1 MTPETRTFGFML
13 FPGFSM
19 LSFAAALEPLRIANR
34 MSGTTLYQWDLLSRD
49 DGEVLASNNLPFSP
63 TIKLRE
69 ADTLDALFL
78 VAGIAAHLLDSEGM
92 RSWLRQRNN
101 GKRLIGSISTGSL
114 LLARAGLLDRK
125 RCTIHWESHQSL
137 LEEHSEA
144 TVTGELFEQ
153 DGRIWTCSGGVAG
166 LDMMLHL
173 IGLQHGNALM
183 HQVAEQCVH
192 PSIRSSHDKQRM
204 SLESRLGIHN
214 PKLIS
219 AITLMQNHLEGLLS
233 CEDIA
238 RMVGLSYRQMQ
249 RLFSEQLQLTP
260 AQYYLKLR
268 LERARELLLSSSLPI
283 LEVALACGFS
293 TTSHFARCHREM
305 FGVTP
310 RQLRQKH

>member
-1 MTPETRTFGFML
+1 MTPEIRTIGFML

-34 MSGTTLYQWDLLSRD
+34 MSGTTLYRWELLSRD
-49 DGEVLASNNLPFSP
+49 DGEVLASSNLPFFP

-78 VAGIAAHLLDSEGM
+78 VAGIAAHQLDSEGM
-92 RSWLRQRNN
+92 RIWLRQRNN
-101 GKRLIGSISTGSL
+101 GQRLIGSISTGSL

-137 LEEHSEA
+137 LEEQSEA
-144 TVTGELFEQ
+144 IVTGELFEE

-173 IGLQHGNALM
+173 IGRQHGDTLK

-192 PSIRSSHDKQRM
+192 PSIRNSHDKQRM

-219 AITLMQNHLEGLLS
+219 AIMLMQSHLEGLLG

-238 RMVGLSYRQMQ
+238 RLVGLSYRQMQ
-249 RLFSEQLQLTP
+249 RLFSQQLQLTP

-310 RQLRQKH
+310 RQLRQER